1 MAERFSNGHGWFT
14 VGAAM
19 AVWAAHF
26 MLLWTASVVFPGQAA
41 GRSIALALTLLAG
54 AALAWLWLRASR
66 PPPPSAAGLGLAI
79 AAAGVAFDFAPAVLA

>member
-1 MAERFSNGHGWFT
+1 MARFDNEQDWFT
-14 VGAAM
+14 VTASM

-26 MLLWTASVVFPGQAA
+26 MLLWAASVVFPSQAA
-41 GRSIALALTLLAG
+41 GRWIALALTLLAG

-66 PPPPSAAGLGLAI
+66 PPLQSAAGLGLAI

>member
-1 MAERFSNGHGWFT
+1 MAERFSNGHDWFT

-19 AVWAAHF
+19 AVWAGHF

-66 PPPPSAAGLGLAI
+66 PPLRSAAGLGLALGS
-79 AAAGVAFDFAPAVLA
+79 AGVAFDLAPALIG